1 MDPLSP
7 DQLAAKVLYL
17 ERENAQLRAEAL
29 DLKVRA
35 GLIRLATPAP
45 AEETQT
51 QEGGGEHG

>member
-17 ERENAQLRAEAL
+17 EQENAQLRAEAL

-35 GLIRLATPAP
+35 GLIRLAPPEPAK
-45 AEETQT
+45 AAVS
-51 QEGGGEHG
+51 QEGGGEDG

>member
-35 GLIRLATPAP
+35 GLIRLAPPQPDAEPA
-45 AEETQT
+45 TQDD
-51 QEGGGEHG
+51 GGEDG